1 MAIAGVRSGG
11 LPPTFGTEGS
21 PEAESAPGEEAS
33 EGPAEP
39 ARLGAAMRLA
49 LMVMEQSQASET
61 KRDQD
66 ALAARETMIE
76 AQKRE
81 LENLERAAER
91 KKDAATV
98 GAVIAGVGGVVRVA
112 SDIATANAAGSI
124 SAAQA
129 MKDAATTKAQV
140 AQAAAD
146 LGRAERLKA
155 GYATVGAGVAS
166 LEGVATKVVEV
177 TIGDAEEKARIRAKD
192 ASNQADRAKAD
203 EQRTHDAARDAGRA
217 QAATRDQLRAMLAQE
232 HDAQMRLI
240 PA

>member
-1 MAIAGVRSGG
+1 MAITAVGSSGR
-11 LPPTFGTEGS
+11 PPTFGTEDS
-21 PEAESAPGEEAS
+21 PAAESAPGEEAS

-49 LMVMEQSQASET
+49 LMVMEQSQASEA

-81 LENLERAAER
+81 IENLRRAAER
-91 KKDAATV
+91 KQEAAFA
-98 GAVIAGVGGVVRVA
+98 GAVIAGAGGVIRVA
-112 SDIATANAAGSI
+112 SDIATANAAGSV

-129 MKDAATTKAQV
+129 MKDAATTKAQA

-155 GYATVGAGVAS
+155 GYETVGAGVAS
-166 LEGVATKVVEV
+166 LEGVANKIVEN
-177 TIGDAEEKARIRAKD
+177 TINDAEEKARIAAKE
-192 ASNQADRAKAD
+192 ASQQADRAKAD

-217 QAATRDQLRAMLAQE
+217 QSATRDQLRAMLAQE